1 MSAVTPFSTNAS
13 SSTAS
18 AASAVSGALDNG
30 TIAGNFT
37 TFLKLLTTQLQNQNP
52 LDPLDTNQFTQQL
65 VEFAQVEQ
73 QLKSNDQL
81 STLVSL
87 QQNAQSTNALALVG
101 ATVVVNG
108 STAQLANGSANWTLS
123 ATKPTTATISIA
135 DSTGQT
141 AFTGKYAVNAGSQNF
156 TWNGQG
162 NDGKPWPAGNY
173 TLTATGIDAN
183 GQPSTISTQ
192 VQAPVDSVDL
202 TQTPPL
208 LSINGQNYQ
217 LSQIQKIVR
226 SGL

>member
-1 MSAVTPFSTNAS
+1 MSAISPLSTNAS
-13 SSTAS
+13 SS
-18 AASAVSGALDNG
+18 AASAVSGALNNG

-87 QQNAQSTNALALVG
+87 QQAAQSTNALALVG

-108 STAQLANGSANWTLS
+108 STAQLANGSANWTLTRPS
-123 ATKPTTATISIA
+123 RPPPPSRSPIRPAKPPLPANTRSTPAARTSPGAARVMTARFAGRQLHA
-135 DSTGQT
+135 DCYRRRRQRP
-141 AFTGKYAVNAGSQNF
+141 AFDDLRPGAG
-156 TWNGQG
+156 
-162 NDGKPWPAGNY
+162 AG
-173 TLTATGIDAN
+173 G
-183 GQPSTISTQ
+183 
-192 VQAPVDSVDL
+192 SVDL
-202 TQTPPL
+202 TQTPPV

-226 SGL
+226 SGV